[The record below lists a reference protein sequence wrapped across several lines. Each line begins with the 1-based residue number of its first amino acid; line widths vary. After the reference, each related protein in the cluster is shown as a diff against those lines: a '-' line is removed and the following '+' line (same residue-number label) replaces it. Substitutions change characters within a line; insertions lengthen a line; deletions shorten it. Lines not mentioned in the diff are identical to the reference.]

1 MNIKEINLYN
11 LNCIYDSLK
20 RKIEYQKEKRKNPI
34 LLLKNDIKIEDPDGP
49 PNPFFLNTTSNI
61 IFFSL
66 LSTFMI
72 YKYMKRTIKIT
83 IKESELVKLIE
94 TAMDTDIYNQTMD
107 TPAST
112 PNEDESD
119 SIETVIERLKE
130 LLSMLKTGKK

>member
-34 LLLKNDIKIEDPDGP
+34 LLLKNDIKIEDPDVS

-72 YKYMKRTIKIT
+72 YKYMKR
-83 IKESELVKLIE
+83 IKE
-94 TAMDTDIYNQTMD
+94 
-107 TPAST
+107 
-112 PNEDESD
+112 
-119 SIETVIERLKE
+119 
-130 LLSMLKTGKK
+130 

>member
-1 MNIKEINLYN
+1 
-11 LNCIYDSLK
+11 
-20 RKIEYQKEKRKNPI
+20 
-34 LLLKNDIKIEDPDGP
+34 
-49 PNPFFLNTTSNI
+49 
-61 IFFSL
+61 
-66 LSTFMI
+66 
-72 YKYMKRTIKIT
+72 MKRTIKIT

-130 LLSMLKTGKK
+130 LLSMLKTGKKLRTDARTQIFNNLDQINQTYNKIKYDK